1 MERRSTFLRSL
12 VSTVYAIGFEKDWVS
27 EKSILSGIKKYFFD
41 SGSFA
46 S

>member
-1 MERRSTFLRSL
+1 
-12 VSTVYAIGFEKDWVS
+12 VSTVYAIGFEEDSVS
-27 EKSILSGIKKYFFD
+27 EKSNLSGIKKYFFD